1 MIPVQQPD
9 FPEKLGEVILLHTIW
24 MHIRVHWS
32 AISHHFVRRRSLSSL
47 RLMTD
52 RSVNANDRSS
62 DAVIEFRDVSYRPSN
77 GEAVLRDMNLM
88 VERGETLVLLGRSGS
103 GKTTSL
109 KLINRLIQQSGGE
122 VRVEGKSTAEWDL
135 IQLRRGIGYVI
146 QEAGLFPHY
155 TVAKNVGLLLK
166 IEKKSKAEIRER
178 TEEMLRMVDLDPA
191 QFADRYPY
199 QLSGGQRQRVGVA
212 RALAADPPILL
223 MDEPFG
229 ALDPLSRSELQQHF
243 LRMREQLHKTI
254 ILVTHDVREA
264 LLLGTRIGLMEAGK
278 LLGTYTPEQFKSSHD
293 PKVRAYL
300 EAFGLF
306 DRERETGEKKQ

>member
-1 MIPVQQPD
+1 MPD
-9 FPEKLGEVILLHTIW
+9 RP
-24 MHIRVHWS
+24 
-32 AISHHFVRRRSLSSL
+32 
-47 RLMTD
+47 
-52 RSVNANDRSS
+52 VNADGRSS
-62 DAVIEFRDVSYRPSN
+62 DAVIEFRNVSYRPSN
-77 GEAVLRDMNLM
+77 GEAVLQGMNLV
-88 VERGETLVLLGRSGS
+88 VERGETLLLLGRSGS

-109 KLINRLIQQSGGE
+109 KLVNRLIQQSGGE

-178 TEEMLRMVDLDPA
+178 TEEMLRLVDLDPS

-278 LLGTYTPEQFKSSHD
+278 LLGTYTPEQFKSSDD

-306 DRERETGEKKQ
+306 DREGETGKKTQ